1 MNESFQKT
9 TKFAQVKT
17 HLIEKGF
24 IDSWTAISLY
34 GATRLSSII
43 FILRKKGMNII
54 TEPLQSLDR
63 NKELSRFA
71 KYVVQPIMYDYTLI
85 NFCCYEESR
94 LGSSK
99 FHKGACR
106 TIMITE
112 ELDGSTH
119 KALELCRMIC
129 NHSGSR
135 IAIWGSLPCTGG
147 CTWNYINGRTPE
159 GRAKIEE
166 HVKIMV
172 SLLRNFVCVC
182 V

>member
-17 HLIEKGF
+17 HLIERGS

-71 KYVVQPIMYDYTLI
+71 KYVLI
-85 NFCCYEESR
+85 KEE
-94 LGSSK
+94 
-99 FHKGACR
+99 
-106 TIMITE
+106 T
-112 ELDGSTH
+112 
-119 KALELCRMIC
+119 
-129 NHSGSR
+129 N
-135 IAIWGSLPCTGG
+135 
-147 CTWNYINGRTPE
+147 N
-159 GRAKIEE
+159 
-166 HVKIMV
+166 
-172 SLLRNFVCVC
+172 
-182 V
+182 